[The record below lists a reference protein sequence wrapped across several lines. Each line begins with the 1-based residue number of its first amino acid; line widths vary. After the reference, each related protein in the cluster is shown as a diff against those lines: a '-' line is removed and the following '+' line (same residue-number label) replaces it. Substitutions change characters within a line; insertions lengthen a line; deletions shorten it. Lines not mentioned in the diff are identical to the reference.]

1 MNEAWSIHVGKLL
14 RRGAERN
21 PGRVAVIWEEGTRTY
36 GELLRRVDRLA
47 AGLAAR
53 GVQPGDRVGVLFQNG
68 PHFLEAWW
76 AVAQM
81 GAVVVPLSTRA
92 LPHDYVY
99 VLNDAQA
106 TAVLADA
113 EFLPTL
119 MDLRHE
125 VPSLRL
131 VVGQGAPL
139 PPEVVPFEALAT
151 GPAAAAPAVDLTLN
165 DPCAIYYTAGTTG
178 VSKGAVRS
186 HLSVTWGLALLAAR
200 IPPNEVYLARAPMYH
215 TGGSLTGPFATLAAG
230 ATLVSMRHFDARALL
245 AAVEHYR
252 LTRIYVHPTLVAN
265 ALLDEMAH
273 HHYDLSSLRYVQ
285 WTAGPLPEA
294 VRARILAAFPG
305 LPFEV
310 TYGMTEVSN
319 IASYEY
325 SGGPLKAANCVGV
338 GPVGTAIR
346 IVDENDQPLPAE
358 RVGEVAVR
366 SPTAMTEYWRDP
378 ERTATVLAGGWV
390 HSGDLGYLDEDG
402 YLHLAGRQKDSIKTG
417 GETVHAVEVENALA
431 SLPGVVEA
439 AVVGLPDAT
448 WGEAVTAVVVPR
460 PGAELTPSA
469 VIAHCRHHLPGYK
482 CPKHVLFVDSL
493 PKNSVGKVQKPELVR
508 RHADPAVL
516 SSLAGGS
523 EDGRD

>member
-1 MNEAWSIHVGKLL
+1 MSEAWSIHVGKLL

-21 PGRVAVIWEEGTRTY
+21 PGKVAVIWEEGARTY
-36 GELLRRVDRLA
+36 GELLGRVDRLS
-47 AGLAAR
+47 AGLAAN
-53 GVQPGDRVGVLFQNG
+53 GVQRGDRVGILFPNG

-81 GAVVVPLSTRA
+81 GAVAVPLSTRA
-92 LPHDYVY
+92 LPQDFAY
-99 VLNDAQA
+99 VLNDGQA
-106 TAVLADA
+106 AAVLADA

-119 MDLRHE
+119 LDVRRD
-125 VPSLRL
+125 VPSVRL
-131 VVGQGAPL
+131 VVGQGEQST
-139 PPEVVPFEALAT
+139 PEVVSFEALAM
-151 GPAAAAPAVDLTLN
+151 GPPVAPLAAEPALA

-186 HLSVTWGLALLAAR
+186 HLSVTWGLALLATR
-200 IPPNEVYLARAPMYH
+200 IPSNEIYLARAPMYH

-230 ATLVSMRHFDARALL
+230 ATLVSMRGFDARTLL
-245 AAVEHYR
+245 SAVERHR

-265 ALLDEMAH
+265 ALLDEMVH
-273 HHYDLSSLRYVQ
+273 HRYDLSSLRFIQ

-294 VRARILAAFPG
+294 VRARILDAFPG

-325 SGGPLKAANCVGV
+325 TGGPLKSASCVGLS
-338 GPVGTAIR
+338 PVGTAVR
-346 IVDENDQPLPAE
+346 IVDEDDQPVPNG

-378 ERTATVLAGGWV
+378 MRTATVLSGGWV
-390 HSGDLGYLDEDG
+390 HTGDLGYLDGDG
-402 YLHLAGRQKDSIKTG
+402 YLHLAGRQKDAIVTG

-431 SLPGVVEA
+431 GLPAVVEA

-460 PGAELTPSA
+460 PGADLTPSA
-469 VIAHCRHHLPGYK
+469 VIAHCRERLPGYK
-482 CPKHVLFVDSL
+482 CPKRVLFVDGL
-493 PKNSVGKVQKPELVR
+493 PKNSVGKVQKVELVR
-508 RHADPAVL
+508 RHGAPTAPSPL
-516 SSLAGGS
+516 SGGS
-523 EDGRD
+523 EGGCA

>member
-1 MNEAWSIHVGKLL
+1 MTDAWSIDAGKLL
-14 RRGAERN
+14 RRGAQRN
-21 PGRVAVIWEEGTRTY
+21 PGKVAVIWEDGARTY
-36 GELLRRVDRLA
+36 GELLRRVDRLS

-53 GVQPGDRVGVLFQNG
+53 GVQRGDRVGVLFQNG
-68 PHFLEAWW
+68 PHFLEVWW

-81 GAVVVPLSTRA
+81 GAIVVPLSTRA
-92 LPHDYVY
+92 LPHDFVY

-106 TAVLADA
+106 VAVLADA

-119 MDLRHE
+119 LDIRRE

-131 VVGQGAPL
+131 LVGQGAPL
-139 PPEVVPFEALAT
+139 PEVVPFEALAD
-151 GPAAAAPAVDLTLN
+151 GPAVAPPAVDLALP

-200 IPPNEVYLARAPMYH
+200 IPPSEIYLARAPMYH
-215 TGGSLTGPFATLAAG
+215 TGGSLTRPFATLAAG

-245 AAVEHYR
+245 SAVERYR

-265 ALLDEMAH
+265 ALLDEMARH
-273 HHYDLSSLRYVQ
+273 RYDLSSLRYIQ

-294 VRARILAAFPG
+294 VRARLLDAFPG

-325 SGGPLKAANCVGV
+325 TGGPLKAASCVGL
-338 GPVGTAIR
+338 GPVGTAVR
-346 IVDENDQPLPAE
+346 IVDEDGQPAPAE
-358 RVGEVAVR
+358 QVGEVAVR

-378 ERTATVLAGGWV
+378 ERTATVLTAGWV
-390 HSGDLGYLDEDG
+390 HTGDLGFLDEDG

-431 SLPGVVEA
+431 SLPAVLEA

-448 WGEAVTAVVVPR
+448 WGEAVTAIVVPR
-460 PGAELTPSA
+460 SGAALTPA
-469 VIAHCRHHLPGYK
+469 TVIAHCRERLPGYK
-482 CPKHVLFVDSL
+482 CPKRVLFVDSL
-493 PKNSVGKVQKPELVR
+493 PKNSVGKVQKVELVR
-508 RHADPAVL
+508 RHGDPSAL
-516 SSLAGGS
+516 SALPGGGG
-523 EDGRD
+523 DGRG

>member
-1 MNEAWSIHVGKLL
+1 MNEPWAIHVGKLL

-21 PGRVAVIWEEGTRTY
+21 PGKVAVIWEEGTRTY
-36 GELLRRVDRLA
+36 GELLRRVDRLS

-53 GVQPGDRVGVLFQNG
+53 GVQRGDRVGVLFPNG

-92 LPHDYVY
+92 LAHDFAY

-106 TAVLADA
+106 TAILADA

-119 MDLRHE
+119 MDVRRD

-139 PPEVVPFEALAT
+139 PPEVVSFEMLTEGPTT
-151 GPAAAAPAVDLTLN
+151 GAPAVDLSLT

-186 HLSVTWGLALLAAR
+186 HLSVTWGLALIAAR
-200 IPPNEVYLARAPMYH
+200 IPPSEVYLARAPMYH

-230 ATLVSMRHFDARALL
+230 ATLVSMRGFDARALL
-245 AAVEHYR
+245 TAVERHR
-252 LTRIYVHPTLVAN
+252 VTRIYVHPTLVAN

-273 HHYDLSSLRYVQ
+273 HRYDLSSLRYVQ
-285 WTAGPLPEA
+285 WTAGPLPES
-294 VRARILAAFPG
+294 VRARLLDTFPD

-325 SGGPLKAANCVGV
+325 LGGPLKAASCVGLS
-338 GPVGTAIR
+338 PVGTAVR
-346 IVDENDQPLPAE
+346 IVDEDDRPLPTD

-366 SPTAMTEYWRDP
+366 SPTAMTAYWRDP
-378 ERTATVLAGGWV
+378 DRTATVLAGGWV
-390 HSGDLGYLDEDG
+390 HTGDLGYLDADG
-402 YLHLAGRQKDSIKTG
+402 YLHLAGRQKDAIVTG

-431 SLPGVVEA
+431 GLSAVVEA

-448 WGEAVTAVVVPR
+448 WGEAVTAIVVPIR
-460 PGAELTPSA
+460 TPISPRA
-469 VIAHCRHHLPGYK
+469 R
-482 CPKHVLFVDSL
+482 
-493 PKNSVGKVQKPELVR
+493 
-508 RHADPAVL
+508 
-516 SSLAGGS
+516 
-523 EDGRD
+523 